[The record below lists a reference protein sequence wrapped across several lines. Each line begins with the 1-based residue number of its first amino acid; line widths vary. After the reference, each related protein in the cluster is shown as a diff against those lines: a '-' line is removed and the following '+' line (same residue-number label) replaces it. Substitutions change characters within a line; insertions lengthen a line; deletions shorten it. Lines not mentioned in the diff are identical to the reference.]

1 MQHRLKTTNTIC
13 TETWIKWTCGFLGV
27 FFLCLFTARASV
39 ADERFSRERFLGE
52 EEGAWEIT
60 AKSLSYDQKE
70 ETYEAKGDVV
80 IKRADQALYAQ
91 EAIYSKKTGIAKVS
105 GNVRF
110 EVAGDILRCEQGT
123 FNLNTQTGEIH
134 NGLLFLRENNF
145 TITGDVIEKLSEDTY
160 RVKDARVTTCEGPK
174 PAWSFAASEIKVTVE
189 GYGKAKNATFRIR
202 DVPVFYFPYLI
213 FPAKTKRQ
221 SGLLMPMAGYSD
233 LNGVGFQLP
242 FFWAISDQTDATF
255 YGRYMSKRG
264 YMQGIEFRYVAEQES
279 KGIFLFDILSDKIK
293 EKDLTDPE
301 EAKVSPFPRTNSTR
315 YWWRSKTDQDL
326 PYGLLARLDLDYVS
340 DQDYLR
346 EFEGE
351 LYGVKIRPDLVEEFG
366 RPLEERYSPTRRSAF
381 RLGHDG
387 ESYSLQGGSL
397 YFDRTTNPPNDPTPE
412 PLGALNFNL
421 LPREVPLLPLFFK
434 FDTDYGYIWREV
446 GTKGH
451 RASFAPELSY
461 PILGNRYL
469 QFDSS
474 VRYIGNAQWYDEPFE
489 NIDEQFRDSFAVQ
502 GKLSTLLEKIFPFE
516 WRNTKQLKHKVMP
529 SLVYDYRTPP
539 DEEEQSPWFEPIDV
553 LGRVNRLAFTLET
566 FLDARN
572 ENEKGERSYRQWANL
587 FLSQGYNI
595 DEARHDPLPGE
606 KKQPF
611 EPLAARMTVKP
622 FPNLYFLGSTAW
634 DWDMDKFT
642 FLNLTLDLSVPR
654 SGNRKDV
661 YRIDYVDQEGTN
673 DSLNFLIDVNLTYGF
688 SAGVLL
694 NRDLVADQNVYSS
707 YWLGYQRQCWGVKL
721 SLEKQLAVTRFLISF
736 DLIGLIENV
745 GGSIWQVD

>member
-1 MQHRLKTTNTIC
+1 
-13 TETWIKWTCGFLGV
+13 
-27 FFLCLFTARASV
+27 
-39 ADERFSRERFLGE
+39 
-52 EEGAWEIT
+52 
-60 AKSLSYDQKE
+60 
-70 ETYEAKGDVV
+70 
-80 IKRADQALYAQ
+80 
-91 EAIYSKKTGIAKVS
+91 
-105 GNVRF
+105 
-110 EVAGDILRCEQGT
+110 
-123 FNLNTQTGEIH
+123 
-134 NGLLFLRENNF
+134 
-145 TITGDVIEKLSEDTY
+145 
-160 RVKDARVTTCEGPK
+160 
-174 PAWSFAASEIKVTVE
+174 
-189 GYGKAKNATFRIR
+189 
-202 DVPVFYFPYLI
+202 
-213 FPAKTKRQ
+213 
-221 SGLLMPMAGYSD
+221 
-233 LNGVGFQLP
+233 
-242 FFWAISDQTDATF
+242 
-255 YGRYMSKRG
+255 
-264 YMQGIEFRYVAEQES
+264 MQGIEFRYVAEQES

-351 LYGVKIRPDLVEEFG
+351 LYGVKVRPDLVEEFG
-366 RPLEERYSPTRRSAF
+366 RPLEERFSPTRRSAL

-412 PLGALNFNL
+412 PLGVLNFNL
-421 LPREVPLLPLFFK
+421 LPRELPLLPLFFK
-434 FDTDYGYIWREV
+434 FDTDYGYIWREA

-461 PILGNRYL
+461 PILGSRYL

-474 VRYIGNAQWYDEPFE
+474 VRYVANAQWYDEPGE
-489 NIDEQFRDSFAVQ
+489 DIDDQFRDSFAIQ
-502 GKLSTLLEKIFPFE
+502 GKVSSLLERVFPFE
-516 WRNTKQLKHKVMP
+516 WKNTKQLKHKVMP
-529 SLVYDYRTPP
+529 SLIYDYRTPP
-539 DEEEQSPWFEPIDV
+539 DEENESPWFEPIDV

-572 ENEKGERSYRQWANL
+572 ENEKGEVSYRQWTNL
-587 FLSQGYNI
+587 FLSQGYNL
-595 DEARHDPLPGE
+595 DEARRDPLPGE

-622 FPNLYFLGSTAW
+622 FPNLYFLGGTAW
-634 DWDMDKFT
+634 NWDEGKLTD
-642 FLNLTLDLSVPR
+642 LNLTLDLSVPR
-654 SGNRKDV
+654 SGNKKDV

-707 YWLGYQRQCWGVKL
+707 YWLGYQSQCWGVKL
-721 SLEKQLAVTRFLISF
+721 SFERQLAVTRFLISF